1 MVAVE
6 DEGNRLMSESLDLS
20 KPLTPPA
27 APAPAASDLN
37 LTPPA
42 PVPVVADEQAESMIP
57 LDESTRAEL
66 ARKAQAFVADLA
78 EQDPRSPAFA
88 KRVDD
93 ITRMGEQ
100 EVRASAQVSNRML
113 ERPASSLAGAKGQK
127 ASGPGA
133 DAQVKV
139 ANTLLD
145 LRRTVTE
152 LDPGRADLKGAKK
165 ILGIIPMGNR
175 IQRYFERYQ
184 DAQSQLDAIIKALAS
199 GQDELR
205 KDNASIESE
214 KQHLWT
220 TMGKLT
226 EYATLAKA
234 LDEATVAKVEE
245 LRVTNPQA
253 AEALTADALFPIRQ
267 RHQDLLTQLA
277 VSVQGYLALDLVR
290 KNNIELIKGVDRAQT
305 TTVAALRTAVVV
317 AQALANQ
324 RLVLDQI
331 NALNTTTNNM
341 ILSTSEML
349 KQQTAQIHQQAASAT
364 VDVATLQKAFDNVF
378 ATMDAID
385 TFKQR
390 AVESM
395 ATTVDALEG
404 QVHRSR
410 SYLERARNAE
420 GDGSG
425 PALPGPGR

>member
-1 MVAVE
+1 
-6 DEGNRLMSESLDLS
+6 MSESLDLS

-27 APAPAASDLN
+27 APAPAASDLS

-57 LDESTRAEL
+57 LDEATRAEL

-78 EQDPRSPAFA
+78 AQDPRSPAFT

-152 LDPGRADLKGAKK
+152 LDPGRADLKGAKR
-165 ILGIIPMGNR
+165 ILGIIPMGNK

-214 KQHLWT
+214 KQHLWA

-234 LDEATVAKVEE
+234 LDEATVVKIEE
-245 LRVTNPQA
+245 LRVTNPRA

-324 RLVLDQI
+324 KLVLDQI
-331 NALNTTTNNM
+331 NALNTTTNQM

-349 KQQTAQIHQQAASAT
+349 KQQTGQIHQQAASAT

-385 TFKQR
+385 TFKQQ
-390 AVESM
+390 AVVSM
-395 ATTVDALEG
+395 ASTVDALEG

-410 SYLERARNAE
+410 SYLERARNGE